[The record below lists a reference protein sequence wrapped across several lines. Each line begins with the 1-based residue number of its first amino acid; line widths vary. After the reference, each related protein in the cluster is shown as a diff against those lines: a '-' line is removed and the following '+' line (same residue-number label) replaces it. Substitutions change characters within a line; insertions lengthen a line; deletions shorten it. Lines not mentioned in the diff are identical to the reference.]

1 MTYAKDDIV
10 RIITKEEYRANGGT
24 CKDDCAIARYG
35 GLLARIVDV
44 DKSAAPGHE
53 TYGIELVDQNF
64 WHNERD
70 DPIFKFTGLVSDY
83 RWHEASLLPADL
95 LDDVK
100 DEEFENVLFG

>member
-1 MTYAKDDIV
+1 MAYEKDDIV

-24 CKDDCAIARYG
+24 CTDDCAIARYG
-35 GLLARIVDV
+35 GLLARIVHV
-44 DKSAAPGHE
+44 DKTAAPGYE
-53 TYGIELVDQNF
+53 TYGIVLVDQDVVN
-64 WHNERD
+64 D

-83 RWHEASLLPADL
+83 RWHEASLMPADL